1 MQKALNNWRLP
12 RKLFVAFS
20 IIALMIAGLGV
31 TAVVSTEIIS
41 TTSHQHTSRSLPTV
55 RVLSNLLGQLREYR
69 ILMYSHMT
77 ALDAEE
83 VASLEQRVTANRK
96 AMDAELVALGRLEG
110 PHLRT
115 ETDRLKTLLTALQD
129 VNDRTLAVSRQG
141 LRDDALFL
149 IKDEG
154 QTNSRAAIQ
163 HASRM
168 IDLATDEAR
177 RSGAEADATS
187 SRALIAMSTLAGLAA
202 AVLVLIWWLAN
213 RTLSRPMTELTAAT
227 SMLAAGGDM
236 AVPSV
241 DRGDELGEIARAVE
255 QFRLA
260 ALARQEMDHRLATEQ
275 AVVTDTLGKS
285 LAALA
290 QGDLT
295 AEVVADFPPA
305 SATLKSNFNDALS
318 RLREMIGAVSIS
330 TIGLRTGSQEIA
342 QASEDLARRT
352 EGSAA
357 SLEETSAALVQI
369 DGRLKTSA
377 EASAQ
382 TVIRADE
389 ALNTVT
395 GGRAVAE
402 EAVTAM
408 ERVSSSA
415 KGIDQVIEGVDKIA
429 FQTRVL
435 AMNAAVEAG
444 RAGDAGRGFAVVA
457 DLVSALAM
465 RAEEEARRARDQL
478 TLTQTDI
485 VTAVDAVQ
493 RVDNALLTISEG
505 VEEVHGLLGQMAN
518 DNQAQSTAI
527 SEISEI
533 SVAIGSMDQ
542 STQQNAAMVEETS
555 AAARNLTS
563 AVASLAEQAALFR
576 TGATAATRDVIP
588 LSQGTRPRTYVSPV
602 KPLPVAATA
611 QATALAVEA
620 DEEDWSNF

>member
-20 IIALMIAGLGV
+20 IIALMIVALGG

-41 TTSHQHTSRSLPTV
+41 TTSHQHTSQSLPTV
-55 RVLSNLLGQLREYR
+55 RTLSNLLGQLREYR
-69 ILMYSHMT
+69 ILIYSHMT

-83 VASLEQRVTANRK
+83 VVSLEKRITNNR
-96 AMDAELVALGRLEG
+96 AAIDAQLAELDRIEG
-110 PHLRT
+110 TQLQSEKKQLR
-115 ETDRLKTLLTALQD
+115 TLLTALEE
-129 VNDRTLAVSRQG
+129 VNDRTLSASRQG
-141 LRDDALFL
+141 LRDNALFL

-154 QTNSRAAIQ
+154 RTSSQAAIQ
-163 HASRM
+163 HANRM
-168 IDLATDEAR
+168 IDFATEEAH
-177 RSGAEADATS
+177 RSGASADQTS
-187 SRALIAMSTLAGLAA
+187 RTALIVMSTLAILA
-202 AVLVLIWWLAN
+202 VVVLIIIWRLAN
-213 RTLSRPMTELTAAT
+213 NSLSRPMTELTSAT
-227 SMLAAGGDM
+227 SLLAAGKD
-236 AVPSV
+236 ATVPSI
-241 DRGDELGEIARAVE
+241 DRSDELGEIARAVE

-260 ALARQEMDHRLATEQ
+260 AVARQELDQRQAAEQ
-275 AVVTDTLGKS
+275 AIVTKTLGES

-290 QGDLT
+290 RGDLT
-295 AEVVADFPPA
+295 VEVTVDFPPTA
-305 SATLKSNFNDALS
+305 ATLKSNFNDALS
-318 RLREMIGAVSIS
+318 RLREMIGAVSNS

-342 QASEDLARRT
+342 QASEDLAKRT

-357 SLEETSAALVQI
+357 SLEETSAALIQI

-377 EASAQ
+377 ETSTQ

-395 GGRAVAE
+395 GGRTVAE

-408 ERVSSSA
+408 GRVSSSA

-465 RAEEEARRARDQL
+465 RAEEEAKRARDQL

-493 RVDNALLTISEG
+493 RVDNALMTISQD

-527 SEISEI
+527 SQI
-533 SVAIGSMDQ
+533 SVAVGSMDQ

-563 AVASLAEQAALFR
+563 AVATLAEQAALFK
-576 TGATAATRDVIP
+576 TGASGKGDNHAPTSPTP
-588 LSQGTRPRTYVSPV
+588 NPTLTYVSPV
-602 KPLPVAATA
+602 RALPVATVAG
-611 QATALAVEA
+611 ATALTIEV
-620 DEEDWSNF
+620 DEEDWSSF